1 MRKYYRFYRRMEP
14 WAKLTMWVDR
24 GYMKPPKDYALLK
37 MFPHKYLPEDFVGYR
52 KKVKLDPKDPFNK
65 LKIMFFKKYPE
76 YLEVYEGQNYK
87 NEKLVNSFVRKQFK
101 LMREGFSQVKA
112 FEIVEKEFANTIKM
126 EKIDRQIIEGSNISN
141 RSRSLMDVFEQREE
155 FISSQKVKRLE
166 RDLPEFLRSEYE
178 NYEKNNFNKNNKIIN
193 EKLLE
198 NKNLFLESNKR
209 DSTRDLNYEPVTYYM
224 SNNKD
229 NDLKDEDNLKLN
241 FLKRSENL
249 LKFYHMF
256 VEMSDGL
263 NVVPEIHV
271 EHLAKET
278 NHRFKTHHKILL
290 RKLEKFDVKLT
301 EEGEIDYSS
310 VNSSSLRAFIQ
321 KYETL
326 CKVMLLSKDLDFEIP
341 HLKRISEIKE
351 NILSEVDEEYNRLLN
366 LFNEKNIEVKE
377 EINDN
382 NMTYEQIFGISLC
395 KY

>member
-1 MRKYYRFYRRMEP
+1 MEP

-52 KKVKLDPKDPFNK
+52 KKVKLDPNDPFNK

-76 YLEVYEGQNYK
+76 HLEAYEGNNYK
-87 NEKLVNSFVRKQFK
+87 NDKLVNSFVRKQFK

-166 RDLPEFLRSEYE
+166 RDLPEFLRSEYD
-178 NYEKNNFNKNNKIIN
+178 NYEKNTQNKNKILN

-198 NKNLFLESNKR
+198 NRNKFIQSNNKY
-209 DSTRDLNYEPVTYYM
+209 DQGELHYEPVTYYM

-229 NDLKDEDNLKLN
+229 QDLKDEDNLKRN

-263 NVVPEIHV
+263 NIIPELHV
-271 EHLAKET
+271 EHLAKESS
-278 NHRFKTHHKILL
+278 HRFKTHHKILL
-290 RKLEKFDVKLT
+290 NKLIKFDVKLDDK
-301 EEGEIDYSS
+301 GDIDYSS
-310 VNSSSLRAFIQ
+310 VKSSSIRAFIQ

-341 HLKRISEIKE
+341 HLRRISEIKE
-351 NILSEVDEEYNRLLN
+351 NILIEVDEEYERLLN
-366 LFNEKNIEVKE
+366 LFNEKNVEIKE
-377 EINDN
+377 EINLN
-382 NMTYEQIFGISLC
+382 NITYEQVFGISLC
-395 KY
+395 K